1 MARNIYG
8 LDLGT
13 YEIKVYDKK
22 QDSTWKEKNVIAIV
36 DGKEILAVGD
46 EAYAMFERTPGNIEV
61 VFPMKEGVI
70 SRFTDMQYL
79 LQNLLKK
86 ERRFTRGSEYL
97 IAVPTDVTEVEKRA
111 FFDLVV
117 HSTAKAKEVSI
128 VERGVAQCIGM
139 GIDVRKTKGMLIV
152 DFGAATTELSV
163 VGLGGMVLN
172 KMLKIGGMTFD
183 VAVQNMVRRNYDFL
197 IGRQTAEA
205 LRKRFGV
212 LGGNGKASMVVAGRN
227 LVVGVPRYQEIPSS
241 AVRAAMKESLETC
254 TSQIGQLIERTPPE
268 VARSIRKNG
277 ICLTGG
283 VSRLPGL
290 DRYIEAVT
298 GYPVHVAAKPD
309 LCAVEG
315 LRRMINSKE
324 LKKLS
329 YSMLDE
335 NYRWIR

>member
-152 DFGAATTELSV
+152 DFGAA
-163 VGLGGMVLN
+163 
-172 KMLKIGGMTFD
+172 KIG
-183 VAVQNMVRRNYDFL
+183 
-197 IGRQTAEA
+197 
-205 LRKRFGV
+205 
-212 LGGNGKASMVVAGRN
+212 
-227 LVVGVPRYQEIPSS
+227 
-241 AVRAAMKESLETC
+241 RA
-254 TSQIGQLIERTPPE
+254 
-268 VARSIRKNG
+268 
-277 ICLTGG
+277 
-283 VSRLPGL
+283 
-290 DRYIEAVT
+290 
-298 GYPVHVAAKPD
+298 HV
-309 LCAVEG
+309 
-315 LRRMINSKE
+315 
-324 LKKLS
+324 
-329 YSMLDE
+329 
-335 NYRWIR
+335 

>member
-163 VGLGGMVLN
+163 VGSGGMVLN

-183 VAVQNMVRRNYDFL
+183 VAVQNMVRQPRLSENVL
-197 IGRQTAEA
+197 ECLAETEK
-205 LRKRFGV
+205 LPWWLPDVIWLLVYQDTRK
-212 LGGNGKASMVVAGRN
+212 S
-227 LVVGVPRYQEIPSS
+227 Q
-241 AVRAAMKESLETC
+241 AVR
-254 TSQIGQLIERTPPE
+254 
-268 VARSIRKNG
+268 
-277 ICLTGG
+277 
-283 VSRLPGL
+283 
-290 DRYIEAVT
+290 Y
-298 GYPVHVAAKPD
+298 
-309 LCAVEG
+309 G
-315 LRRMINSKE
+315 LR
-324 LKKLS
+324 
-329 YSMLDE
+329 
-335 NYRWIR
+335 

>member
-22 QDSTWKEKNVIAIV
+22 QDNTWKEKNVIAIV

-163 VGLGGMVLN
+163 VGSGGMVLN

-268 VARSIRKNG
+268 VARSIR
-277 ICLTGG
+277 
-283 VSRLPGL
+283 
-290 DRYIEAVT
+290 
-298 GYPVHVAAKPD
+298 
-309 LCAVEG
+309 
-315 LRRMINSKE
+315 
-324 LKKLS
+324 
-329 YSMLDE
+329 
-335 NYRWIR
+335 

>member
-61 VFPMKEGVI
+61 AFPMKEGVI

-86 ERRFTRGSEYL
+86 ERRFARGSEYL

-117 HSTAKAKEVSI
+117 HSAAKAKEVSI
-128 VERGVAQCIGM
+128 IERGVAQCIGM
-139 GIDVRKTKGMLIV
+139 GIDVRKTKGLMIV
-152 DFGAATTELSV
+152 DFGAATTELSI
-163 VGLGGMVLN
+163 VGSGGMVLN
-172 KMLKIGGMTFD
+172 KMLKTGGMTFD
-183 VAVQNMVRRNYDFL
+183 MAVQNMVHRNYNFL
-197 IGRQTAEA
+197 IGRQTAEV

-212 LGGNGKASMVVAGRN
+212 LGGKGKASMVVAGRN
-227 LVVGVPRYQEIPSS
+227 LAVGMPRYQEIPGS
-241 AVRAAMKESLETC
+241 AVRAVMKESLETC
-254 TSQIGQLIERTPPE
+254 TAQIGLLIERTPPE
-268 VARSIRKNG
+268 VVRAIRENG

-283 VSRLPGL
+283 VSRMPGL
-290 DRYIEAVT
+290 DRYIETVT
-298 GYPVHVAAKPD
+298 GYPVRVVAKPD

>member
-139 GIDVRKTKGMLIV
+139 GIRCPEDKGMLIV

-163 VGLGGMVLN
+163 VGSGGMVLN

-197 IGRQTAEA
+197 IGRQTAEGFSENVLECLA
-205 LRKRFGV
+205 ETEKLPWWLPDVIWLLVYQDTRK
-212 LGGNGKASMVVAGRN
+212 S
-227 LVVGVPRYQEIPSS
+227 Q
-241 AVRAAMKESLETC
+241 AVR
-254 TSQIGQLIERTPPE
+254 
-268 VARSIRKNG
+268 
-277 ICLTGG
+277 
-283 VSRLPGL
+283 
-290 DRYIEAVT
+290 Y
-298 GYPVHVAAKPD
+298 
-309 LCAVEG
+309 G
-315 LRRMINSKE
+315 LR
-324 LKKLS
+324 
-329 YSMLDE
+329 
-335 NYRWIR
+335 

>member
-163 VGLGGMVLN
+163 VGSGGMVLN

-197 IGRQTAEA
+197 IGRQPRLSENVLECLAETEK
-205 LRKRFGV
+205 LPWWLPDVIWLLVYQDTRK
-212 LGGNGKASMVVAGRN
+212 S
-227 LVVGVPRYQEIPSS
+227 Q
-241 AVRAAMKESLETC
+241 AVR
-254 TSQIGQLIERTPPE
+254 
-268 VARSIRKNG
+268 
-277 ICLTGG
+277 
-283 VSRLPGL
+283 
-290 DRYIEAVT
+290 Y
-298 GYPVHVAAKPD
+298 
-309 LCAVEG
+309 G
-315 LRRMINSKE
+315 LR
-324 LKKLS
+324 
-329 YSMLDE
+329 
-335 NYRWIR
+335 